1 MCCTTATRPITETA
15 HKHKENTKIR
25 AETTA
30 RRPIKGQNETAKIQ
44 KSKTKHMK
52 INIREYYKN
61 KDQGITITINNNKIF
76 EVNTWSFTV

>member
-1 MCCTTATRPITETA
+1 
-15 HKHKENTKIR
+15 
-25 AETTA
+25 
-30 RRPIKGQNETAKIQ
+30 
-44 KSKTKHMK
+44 MK